1 MAAIDRLEQ
10 VDTSAVDELALIN
23 SERNLLEE
31 RLAKLEARRET
42 ASQEVVY
49 RVRGDYESQ
58 LQALEARSLKP
69 RMLAQDEY
77 RKLLELHE
85 EYQNALESARLDQEE
100 VTLRNKIGEF
110 EPSEFEK
117 RKRQCRKVVKER
129 QATIAASDELR
140 TKFLSAFPS
149 EEDLLQHPAE
159 PEEAAS
165 SDAKSGPSAAQDEQS
180 VQVPDGATVLISRA
194 DLDAMAAS
202 TQDTASSTVQA
213 AETDAPAARDID
225 TPLESKE
232 VSQFVP
238 DATVLLP
245 KLGIEALKHR
255 QDGDD
260 GEGG

>member
-23 SERNLLEE
+23 TERNVLEE

-42 ASQEVVY
+42 ASQEVVD
-49 RVRGDYESQ
+49 RVFGDYESQ

-69 RMLAQDEY
+69 RKLAQGEY
-77 RKLLELHE
+77 RKLSELHE

-149 EEDLLQHPAE
+149 EEDLLQHPAN
-159 PEEAAS
+159 
-165 SDAKSGPSAAQDEQS
+165 
-180 VQVPDGATVLISRA
+180 ATVLISRA

-225 TPLESKE
+225 TRLESKE
-232 VSQFVP
+232 VSQPVA